1 MSAQDDILDCL
12 IIGGG
17 PAGLTAAIYLARFR
31 RRFLLVDAGNS
42 RAARIPMSRNHAGFP
57 DGIVGRD
64 LLALMRTQADK
75 HDAPI
80 IEGRVERLDRLEPGG
95 FAADLGTRQ
104 VRARMVL
111 MATGAMDI
119 EPPVATEAATG
130 GRQQGNDGA
139 GADQPGEGRADA
151 AVRYGLIRHC
161 PICDAYEVIDK
172 SVAILGDGHCSVREA
187 LLLRAYTDD
196 LTLISMGHRLKF
208 PDSDRETLDECGIR
222 ILEEPIQR
230 IEAEG
235 DRIAAWPEGGGAPHR
250 FDAVYS
256 ALGLHIRSELAHPL
270 GAERDEDGALITDAH
285 QRTSVPGLYA
295 AGDVVQGLTQISV
308 AMGHAAIAATDIN
321 NSLDLVRPEWRNGE
335 QAKSWLEASALRGRS
350 A

>member
-1 MSAQDDILDCL
+1 MSAQDDPLDCL

-42 RAARIPMSRNHAGFP
+42 RAAKIPMSRNHAGFP

-75 HDAPI
+75 HDAPM

-95 FAADLGTRQ
+95 FVADLGTRQ

-119 EPPVATEAATG
+119 EPPVATEGGHSGNSQPGAA
-130 GRQQGNDGA
+130 
-139 GADQPGEGRADA
+139 QPGEGRAGE

-161 PICDAYEVIDK
+161 PICDAFEVIDK

-196 LTLISMGHRLKF
+196 LTLISMGRRLEF
-208 PDSDRETLDECGIR
+208 PDSDRETLNECGIR

-235 DRIAAWPEGGGAPHR
+235 DRIAAWPQGGGAPHR

-256 ALGLHIRSELAHPL
+256 ALGLRIRSDLAHPL

-321 NSLDLVRPEWRNGE
+321 NSLDLVRPEWRNGA
-335 QAKSWLEASALRGRS
+335 QAKTWLEASALRGRS

>member
-1 MSAQDDILDCL
+1 MNAQDDILDCL

-42 RAARIPMSRNHAGFP
+42 RAARIPISRNHAGFP
-57 DGIVGRD
+57 EGVVGRD

-80 IEGRVERLDRLEPGG
+80 IEGRVEGLDRLEHGG
-95 FAADLGTRQ
+95 FVADLGTRQ

-119 EPPVATEAATG
+119 EPSVAT
-130 GRQQGNDGA
+130 QLGNEQA
-139 GADQPGEGRADA
+139 GE

-196 LTLISMGHRLKF
+196 LTLISMGHKLKF
-208 PDSDRETLDECGIR
+208 PDSDRQTLDECGIR
-222 ILEEPIQR
+222 ILEERIQR

-256 ALGLHIRSELAHPL
+256 ALGLHIRSELTHPL

-321 NSLDLVRPEWRNGE
+321 NSLDLVRPEWRNGA
-335 QAKSWLEASALRGRS
+335 QAKAWLEASALRGRS